1 MDSSLKQKWVRA
13 LRSGKY
19 KQASGQLKTED
30 GFCCLGVLCD
40 VYDPSNWIVAD
51 DLDLG
56 EDNQE
61 WHYKISMRGG
71 YTSIMKDV
79 LPEEIADAAGLSR
92 QNPEVPYGIDGGMS
106 SLAVINDSGASFAQ
120 IADLI
125 ETHL

>member
-1 MDSSLKQKWVRA
+1 MDSSIKQRWVRA

-19 KQASGQLKTED
+19 KQVSGQLRTED

-40 VYDPSNWIVAD
+40 VYNKNNWTIAAD
-51 DLDLG
+51 EYLG
-56 EDNQE
+56 DEHQE
-61 WHYKISMRGG
+61 WHYIGNKGM
-71 YTSIMKDV
+71 YQSIMKDV
-79 LPEEIADAAGLSR
+79 LPYEVVEATGLDK